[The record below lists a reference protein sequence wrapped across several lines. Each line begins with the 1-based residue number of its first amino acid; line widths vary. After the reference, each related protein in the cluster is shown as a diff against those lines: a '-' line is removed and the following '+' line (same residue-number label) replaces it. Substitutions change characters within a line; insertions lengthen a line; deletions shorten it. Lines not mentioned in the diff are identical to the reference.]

1 MKTSFRNRED
11 AGKQLAHRLT
21 LELKGTPNM
30 IVLGL
35 PRGGVPVAAM
45 VAQALNAPLD
55 VVLVR
60 KLGLPHDPECAMGAV
75 AEPDIVELDD
85 DLIQRA
91 HVTPAILQAAIR
103 KARDELEHR
112 RRLYRNHRPA
122 PDLHKKTV
130 VLVDDGLATGY
141 TLRAAI
147 ASVKSQHPDA
157 MIVAIPVGSHAA
169 CTALRPLVDEL
180 VCLHE
185 LTSFQSVGAWYQ
197 EFSQTTDETVRSLL
211 ETRP

>member
-35 PRGGVPVAAM
+35 LRGGVPVAAI

-60 KLGLPHDPECAMGAV
+60 KLGLPHDPECAM
-75 AEPDIVELDD
+75 
-85 DLIQRA
+85 
-91 HVTPAILQAAIR
+91 
-103 KARDELEHR
+103 
-112 RRLYRNHRPA
+112 
-122 PDLHKKTV
+122 
-130 VLVDDGLATGY
+130 
-141 TLRAAI
+141 

-157 MIVAIPVGSHAA
+157 VIVAIPVGSHAA